1 MKHTRTD
8 RIVVIGGGVG
18 GLTTALL
25 LAHKGYDVHVVE
37 AQRHWGGRLRF
48 VHCDGDRIDAGPTI
62 VLLPDVLR
70 RILHTCGI
78 CDVRMQACDPLVRMH
93 FADGTTCARRAD
105 PQAMIEE
112 MTQFAPEAGAQY
124 ARYIAQMEQRYAW
137 GVANVLDQTFTNYSW
152 REPARLFAQLARFGA
167 MRSVHADCARFF
179 SDARLHDAFGLQSL
193 YIGGNPYTTPA
204 MYALIGYA
212 ELAYGISYVEGGYA
226 SLVPRLVAAAQQY
239 GVRMEHRTIERIA
252 WTARGRV
259 CAVTHAQG
267 SIPCEAVVYS
277 GEMHRLAPLLGM
289 RARRRWQ
296 PSSGCFLL
304 YIGIEGTY
312 PDRDVHAFWL
322 CAQFAQ
328 HMREVFRTGTLPTD
342 PAVYTFYPSRID
354 RSLTKHPDDSVLY
367 VLVPVPSGST
377 IHWADVQQSFA
388 ARIVRM
394 LERRAFP
401 KLSQRTRW
409 MQMRTPADAAAEGLF
424 AGGAFGLAPTW
435 TQTAMFRPQ
444 LRPYPHMDG
453 LYAVGASVHPGGGIP
468 IVMKGAEML
477 VRSVF

>member
-1 MKHTRTD
+1 MKHTRSD
-8 RIVVIGGGVG
+8 RVVVIGGGVV

-25 LAHKGYDVHVVE
+25 LARQGYDVHVVE

-70 RILHTCGI
+70 RILHTCGMD
-78 CDVRMQACDPLVRMH
+78 DVRMHACDPLVRMH
-93 FADGTTCARRAD
+93 FADGSTLARRAD
-105 PQAMIEE
+105 PKAMRAE
-112 MTQFAPEAGAQY
+112 MAQFSPDAAAQY
-124 ARYIAQMEQRYAW
+124 ARYVSCMEQRYAW
-137 GVANVLDQTFTNYSW
+137 GVTNVLDQTFVNPSW
-152 REPARLFAQLARFGA
+152 RATAQLFARLAQFGA
-167 MRSVHADCARFF
+167 LRSVHADCARFF

-226 SLVPRLVAAAQQY
+226 SLVPLLVAAAKQH
-239 GVRMEHRTIERIA
+239 GVKLEQRAIERIA
-252 WTARGRV
+252 YTASGRV

-289 RARRRWQ
+289 RVHRKWR

-304 YIGIEGTY
+304 YIGIDGTY
-312 PDRDVHAFWL
+312 PERDVHAFWL

-328 HMREVFRTGTLPTD
+328 HMREVFRTGMLPTD

-377 IHWADVQQSFA
+377 IHWHAVQDAFA
-388 ARIVRM
+388 ARIVHM
-394 LERRAFP
+394 LEQRAFP
-401 KLSQRTRW
+401 QLRMRTRW
-409 MQMRTPADAAAEGLF
+409 MRMHTPADAASEGLF
-424 AGGAFGLAPTW
+424 AGGAFGLAPSW

-444 LRPYPHMDG
+444 LRPYRHIDG

-468 IVMKGAEML
+468 IVMKGAELL
-477 VRSVF
+477 VRTVF